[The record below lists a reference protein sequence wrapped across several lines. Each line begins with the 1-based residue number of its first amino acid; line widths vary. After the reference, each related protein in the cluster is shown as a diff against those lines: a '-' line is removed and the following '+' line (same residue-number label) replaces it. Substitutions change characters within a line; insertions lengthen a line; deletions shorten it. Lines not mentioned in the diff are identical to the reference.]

1 MKQTCNLLDKEFK
14 ELAIK
19 ILTELWI
26 RRDEHSENFNKELE
40 KKSELKN
47 TRTEMKNKLDEIHS
61 TVDGTEEHISDLED
75 I

>member
-19 ILTELWI
+19 ILTELWK